1 MTASKHRYHSLFLH
15 VLTACFLI
23 AASLQ
28 PVAAVPVLGNG
39 GKKRPQAAAVQ
50 KQRAAAPKVTSKA
63 AKKHVAVKRQVAKKG
78 KVRRICKSTLTRQL
92 RKEAEP
98 LTAARKF
105 RESIRAAIS
114 RAEARFAAPVEDYGL
129 RITSKSVMILDART
143 GEPIFDK
150 AADNPRQPASTI
162 KVLTGLIALKRLE
175 ENEKVGVSSHAEAM
189 PRSKI
194 YLNSGQHYKADD
206 LINAVLLESAND
218 ASVALAEKIAGS
230 EPAFANL
237 MTLHARLWGAENTI
251 CRTASGLT
259 AEGQQT
265 TARDLAQIFRHAMQD
280 RDFAERMRLT
290 KIVTSDGKLLKNHN
304 KALWQ
309 IDGAMGGKTGYTS
322 SARQTYVG
330 QFRRGDDILVV
341 AIMGSSTMWS
351 DIRRLVD
358 YGFQKKEQLRLAQL
372 GKSGGAEV
380 Q

>member
-1 MTASKHRYHSLFLH
+1 MTASKHRYHILFLQ
-15 VLTACFLI
+15 VLTACFLAVQAQPAT
-23 AASLQ
+23 AARLLS
-28 PVAAVPVLGNG
+28 GS
-39 GKKRPQAAAVQ
+39 GKKRPQA
-50 KQRAAAPKVTSKA
+50 VTA
-63 AKKHVAVKRQVAKKG
+63 QKRQAVAKKQVAAKQRQG
-78 KVRRICKSTLTRQL
+78 AKKSKAGRTCRSVPLVRQTHGES
-92 RKEAEP
+92 AE
-98 LTAARKF
+98 LTAARQF
-105 RESIRAAIS
+105 RDSIRAAIS
-114 RAEARFAAPVEDYGL
+114 RAEAKFAAPADDSGL
-129 RITSKSVMILDART
+129 QITSKSVIILDARS
-143 GEPIFDK
+143 GEPIFAK

-162 KVLTGLIALKRLE
+162 KVLTGLIAIKRLE
-175 ENEKVGVSSHAEAM
+175 ENERVGVSSHAEAM
-189 PRSKI
+189 PRSKV
-194 YLNSGQHYKADD
+194 YLNSGQSYKAND

-259 AEGQQT
+259 ADGQQT

-280 RDFAERMRLT
+280 RDFAERMRMT
-290 KIVTSDGKLLKNHN
+290 KTVTSDGKLLKNHN

-309 IDGAMGGKTGYTS
+309 MDGAMGGKTGYTS

-330 QFRRGDDILVV
+330 QFKRGDDVLVV

-380 Q
+380 R